1 MDDCLRWSVSHRWH
15 SRLQL
20 ADRTA
25 RRPQHRGAGFYLAL
39 CCLSYRSTRQLP
51 GIQDVEKRLMIKL
64 NIAIGIL
71 TVVFCPL
78 YVQASTLLRIIDG
91 DRVIARIQGKQ
102 TMIRLACIDAP
113 EIGQTPH
120 GRIARNT
127 LSGLLP
133 SHTSITIQ
141 AIKVDRYGRLVANI
155 FTPGG
160 VNVGEELIRLGLVFV
175 YARNSSDCDVP
186 KLLLFEDQ
194 ARRARI
200 GLWKGSQQGIIR
212 SWLDR

>member
-1 MDDCLRWSVSHRWH
+1 
-15 SRLQL
+15 
-20 ADRTA
+20 
-25 RRPQHRGAGFYLAL
+25 
-39 CCLSYRSTRQLP
+39 
-51 GIQDVEKRLMIKL
+51 MIKL
-64 NIAIGIL
+64 NIGIGIL

-78 YVQASTLLRIIDG
+78 YVQASTLLRVIDG

-133 SHTSITIQ
+133 SHTPITIQ

-160 VNVGEELIRLGLVFV
+160 VNIGEELIRLGLVFV
-175 YARNSSDCDVP
+175 YATNSSDCDLP

-200 GLWKGSQQGIIR
+200 GLWKGSRQGITR
-212 SWLDR
+212 PWLVR

>member
-1 MDDCLRWSVSHRWH
+1 MDDCLRWSVSHRWY
-15 SRLQL
+15 SRMQL
-20 ADRTA
+20 ADRST
-25 RRPQHRGAGFYLAL
+25 RRPQHRGEVFYLAIY
-39 CCLSYRSTRQLP
+39 CLSHRSTRQLP

-78 YVQASTLLRIIDG
+78 YVQASTLLRVIDG

-133 SHTSITIQ
+133 SHTLITIQ

-160 VNVGEELIRLGLVFV
+160 VNIGEELIRLGLVFV
-175 YARNSSDCDVP
+175 NATNSSDCDVP

-200 GLWKGSQQGIIR
+200 GLWKGSRQGITR
-212 SWLDR
+212 PWLVR

>member
-1 MDDCLRWSVSHRWH
+1 MN
-15 SRLQL
+15 
-20 ADRTA
+20 
-25 RRPQHRGAGFYLAL
+25 
-39 CCLSYRSTRQLP
+39 
-51 GIQDVEKRLMIKL
+51 KL

-78 YVQASTLLRIIDG
+78 YVQASTLLRVIDG
-91 DRVIARIQGKQ
+91 DRVIAKIQGKQ

-160 VNVGEELIRLGLVFV
+160 VNIGEELIRLGLVFV
-175 YARNSSDCDVP
+175 YATNSSVCDVP
-186 KLLLFEDQ
+186 KLLLFEDH

-200 GLWKGSQQGIIR
+200 GLWKGSRQGITR
-212 SWLDR
+212 PWLVR

>member
-1 MDDCLRWSVSHRWH
+1 MDDCLRWSVSHLWY

-20 ADRTA
+20 ADRSA
-25 RRPQHRGAGFYLAL
+25 RRPQHRGAGFDLAL
-39 CCLSYRSTRQLP
+39 YCLSYRSTRQLP

-78 YVQASTLLRIIDG
+78 YVQASTLLRVIDG

-133 SHTSITIQ
+133 SHTPITIQ
-141 AIKVDRYGRLVANI
+141 AIKVDRYDRLVANI

-160 VNVGEELIRLGLVFV
+160 VNIGEELIRLGLVFV
-175 YARNSSDCDVP
+175 YATHSSDCDLP

-200 GLWKGSQQGIIR
+200 GLWKGSRQGITR
-212 SWLDR
+212 PWLVR

>member
-15 SRLQL
+15 SSLQL

-25 RRPQHRGAGFYLAL
+25 RRPQHRGAGFYFAL
-39 CCLSYRSTRQLP
+39 YCLSYRSTRQLS

-71 TVVFCPL
+71 TIVFCPL
-78 YVQASTLLRIIDG
+78 PVQASILLRIIDG

-102 TMIRLACIDAP
+102 TIIRLACIDAP
-113 EIGQTPH
+113 EIGQIPH
-120 GRIARNT
+120 GRMARNT

-133 SHTSITIQ
+133 SHTPITIQ
-141 AIKVDRYGRLVANI
+141 AIKVERHGRLVANI

-160 VNVGEELIRLGLVFV
+160 VNIGEELIRLGLVFV
-175 YARNSSDCDVP
+175 YAINSSDCDVP
-186 KLLLFEDQ
+186 KLLLLEDQ

-200 GLWKGSQQGIIR
+200 GLWKGSRQDITR
-212 SWLDR
+212 PWLVR